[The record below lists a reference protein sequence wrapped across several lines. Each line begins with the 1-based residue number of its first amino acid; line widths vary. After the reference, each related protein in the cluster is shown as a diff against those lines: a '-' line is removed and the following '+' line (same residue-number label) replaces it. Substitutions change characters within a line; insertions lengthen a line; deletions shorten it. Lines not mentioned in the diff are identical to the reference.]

1 MENLFLDINSYLKE
15 LMDKQNIKL
24 EIRMI
29 TDILFIEKI
38 EFLIAEEH
46 KSYEIM
52 MELLDRE
59 DLTKLLKSFSAKYL
73 NDSLVPIYS
82 RFFFRVKEGRAL
94 IYVLWKDG
102 NGNIIFVEGGG
113 LDKIKILNEGDTY
126 TLQ

>member
-1 MENLFLDINSYLKE
+1 
-15 LMDKQNIKL
+15 MDKQNIKL